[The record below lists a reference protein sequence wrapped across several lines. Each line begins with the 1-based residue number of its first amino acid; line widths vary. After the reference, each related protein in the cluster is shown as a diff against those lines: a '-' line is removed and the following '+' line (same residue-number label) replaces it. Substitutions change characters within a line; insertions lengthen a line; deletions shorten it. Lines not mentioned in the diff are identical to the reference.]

1 MLTNKKVLKR
11 LIREF
16 LIEQDTEQDNS
27 EKANQPSVDNLVVI
41 DDKSGKKYVL
51 STDQQGVNLFVN
63 DSPYESDDPE
73 KIKEK
78 IAAVVSKAYSDG
90 VIKNKSN
97 LEQQQLIKR
106 WDELTVDG
114 GLETVANQ
122 TQRLSVVF
130 DAMSGRPEG
139 KNKLS

>member
-63 DSPYESDDPE
+63 DSPYESD
-73 KIKEK
+73 
-78 IAAVVSKAYSDG
+78 
-90 VIKNKSN
+90 
-97 LEQQQLIKR
+97 
-106 WDELTVDG
+106 
-114 GLETVANQ
+114 
-122 TQRLSVVF
+122 
-130 DAMSGRPEG
+130 
-139 KNKLS
+139 